1 MTEKCVLCGKELE
14 NEYGNNPWPL
24 ADHGRCCDDCNDRVS
39 AVRISRITGENPDD
53 VVEVLRAARIKAMEL
68 MVKNRE

>member
-24 ADHGRCCDDCNDRVS
+24 ADHGRCCDDCNDLVTATRVS
-39 AVRISRITGENPDD
+39 LVTDDDPEELAQIFRKVRLE
-53 VVEVLRAARIKAMEL
+53 AMEYI
-68 MVKNRE
+68 KQRKE